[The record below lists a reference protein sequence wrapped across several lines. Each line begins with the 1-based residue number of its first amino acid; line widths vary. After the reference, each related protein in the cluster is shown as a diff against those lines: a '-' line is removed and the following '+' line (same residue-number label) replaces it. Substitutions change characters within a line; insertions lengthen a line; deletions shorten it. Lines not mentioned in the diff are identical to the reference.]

1 MRKEEEMAKRILVS
15 DLKGGES
22 ATLFEGRDHGSTVS
36 CFLIHNSP
44 GEGPGLHRHP
54 YEETFI
60 VQEGSATFTVEGETI
75 EAGAGHIVIVPARAA
90 HGFVNSGEGILRQV
104 TIHPSDHV
112 IQEWLEE

>member
-1 MRKEEEMAKRILVS
+1 MPKRILVS

-60 VQEGSATFTVEGETI
+60 VQEGSATFTDGET
-75 EAGAGHIVIVPARAA
+75 ERDVGAGNVVIIPAGEP
-90 HGFVNSGEGILRQV
+90 HGFTNTGGSRLRQID
-104 TIHPSDHV
+104 IHVADV
-112 IQEWLEE
+112 FKTEWL